1 MQMFLILA
9 IDPANLSQVNS
20 RNTGK
25 NVKICLKLTI
35 KTPERCQSHRSG
47 DFNVN
52 FEIISHLF

>member
-1 MQMFLILA
+1 MFLILA

-52 FEIISHLF
+52 SEIISHLF